1 MKDRLKRFIEENR
14 DAFDD
19 TDPSPE
25 LPDRILGAIGQQKQ
39 SPIRRVPWAYM
50 AAATL
55 ATGLGLAIATR
66 ILTDTDKDPPGQGTA
81 GIHITKTEEAVQTD
95 SSLRR
100 IDPVRAL
107 QLEAISR
114 EAMARQSELESLRKD
129 DPALY
134 QRFLRDL
141 AHLDSNYLSLREMLD
156 RMPNQ
161 QQVMQAME
169 ENLRMRLWMLERQ
182 GQLIR
187 EAKTSKQPKS

>member
-1 MKDRLKRFIEENR
+1 MKDHLKRFIEENR
-14 DAFDD
+14 DAFEDAE
-19 TDPSPE
+19 PSPD
-25 LPDRILGAIGQQKQ
+25 LPERILAARAQQRQ
-39 SPIRRVPWAYM
+39 TPIRRMPWAYM

-66 ILTDTDKDPPGQGTA
+66 MLIDSDKEPSGQGTV
-81 GIHITKTEEAVQTD
+81 GIHITKAEETVQSD
-95 SSLRR
+95 SSLRQ
-100 IDPVRAL
+100 IDPARAR

-134 QRFLRDL
+134 QRFLTDL
-141 AHLDSNYLSLREMLD
+141 AHLDSNYRSLREMLD

-169 ENLRMRLWMLERQ
+169 DNLRMRLWMLERQ
-182 GQLIR
+182 GHLIR
-187 EAKTSKQPKS
+187 EAKASKQPKS

>member
-1 MKDRLKRFIEENR
+1 MKDHLKRFIEENR

-19 TDPSPE
+19 AEPSPD
-25 LPDRILGAIGQQKQ
+25 LPERILAARVQQRQ
-39 SPIRRVPWAYM
+39 TPIRRVPWAYM

-66 ILTDTDKDPPGQGTA
+66 NMIDTDKDSPGLRTTGNPM
-81 GIHITKTEEAVQTD
+81 TKTEGTVPAD
-95 SSLRR
+95 SSLRL
-100 IDPVRAL
+100 IDSARAL

-134 QRFLRDL
+134 QRFLTDL
-141 AHLDSNYLSLREMLD
+141 AHLDSNYRSLREMLD

-169 ENLRMRLWMLERQ
+169 DNLRTRLWMLERQ

-187 EAKTSKQPKS
+187 EAGASIQPKS